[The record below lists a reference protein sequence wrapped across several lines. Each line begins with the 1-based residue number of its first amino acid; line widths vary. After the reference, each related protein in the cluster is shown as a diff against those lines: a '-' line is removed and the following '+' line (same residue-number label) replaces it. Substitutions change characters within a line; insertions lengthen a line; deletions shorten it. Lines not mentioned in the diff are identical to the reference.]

1 MIWKQLW
8 IPVVLAFLATPALA
22 QPPAW
27 TYSPLTAV
35 GGGPSGPATAKISVE
50 PYCCPSTA
58 LLVKAASPV
67 AEGDFQWVELGLTVP
82 SGLEIT
88 SVEVCYSLKTA
99 KQGGTYISQTRL
111 TDMTTPDAAHVKMDD
126 PTDRTAP
133 GPVCYVSQAGFKS
146 EGTVTLALKVVF
158 ADPKDEIRI
167 GMVKLG
173 HKPMMKMQMQK
184 GAGKMK
190 GKEGG

>member
-1 MIWKQLW
+1 MTWKHVW
-8 IPVVLAFLATPALA
+8 IPIVLVLLAAPAAA

-35 GGGPSGPATAKISVE
+35 GVGPSGPATAKIAVE

-58 LLVKAASPV
+58 VVVKASSPV
-67 AEGDFQWVELGLTVP
+67 AEGDFQWVNLGLTVP
-82 SGLEIT
+82 AGLEIP
-88 SVEVCYSLKTA
+88 SVEVCYSLKSA
-99 KQGGTYISQTRL
+99 RQGGTYISQTRL

-126 PTDRTAP
+126 PTDRKDP
-133 GPVCYVSQAGFKS
+133 GPVCYVSRAGFTS

-158 ADPKDEIRI
+158 ADSRDEIRI

-173 HKPMMKMQMQK
+173 HKPMMKMQMK
-184 GAGKMK
+184 KTPAKMK

>member
-1 MIWKQLW
+1 MHSKHVW
-8 IPVVLAFLATPALA
+8 IPVVLALVAAPAVA

-35 GGGPSGPATAKISVE
+35 GVGPSGPATAKITVE

-58 LLVKAASPV
+58 LLVKAKSAV
-67 AEGDFQWVELGLTVP
+67 AEGDFQWVNLGLTVP
-82 SGLEIT
+82 SGLQLT
-88 SVEVCYSLKTA
+88 SVEVCYSLETA
-99 KQGGTYISQTRL
+99 QGGTYISQTRL

-126 PTDRTAP
+126 PTDRKDP
-133 GPVCYVSQAGFKS
+133 GPVCYVSKAGFKS

-158 ADPKDEIRI
+158 ADPADEIRI

-184 GAGKMK
+184 GTMKMK
-190 GKEGG
+190 DKEGG